1 MCPVVTHMN
10 SVRDT
15 NSEPGLP
22 VVILDPSPHKNSPNL
37 AIFEINESS
46 DFNPRFYR
54 LRRLC
59 ALYFLPSRNKTRVTQ
74 FHVRSRLT
82 SENRFSLSQ
91 LKTNQRGL
99 SRGVSQSSY
108 GVEIKL

>member
-54 LRRLC
+54 LRHC
-59 ALYFLPSRNKTRVTQ
+59 V
-74 FHVRSRLT
+74 
-82 SENRFSLSQ
+82 LSIFY
-91 LKTNQRGL
+91 RA
-99 SRGVSQSSY
+99 
-108 GVEIKL
+108 EIKLALHNFTCVAD